1 MLLTSAPAIGAQ
13 RRGERLVPAAPLA
26 VLFTHTLLPALLTL
40 IAIRRRRAGVPI
52 SAPSMPVV
60 FNGSGGRVSFGAFGS
75 CGAVAAS
82 VAGEAGAGAG
92 AEAGEAGAGAG
103 AEAGA
108 ADTGAGAAG
117 SLSIE
122 AIEAIQHAC
131 AHHGTRSLSIEA
143 IEAIREALFAS
154 DIELAD
160 GMSRW
165 REVEV
170 EAFFESGGDMGV
182 VHRMREAAPATMEA
196 LTTAPATMG
205 ALTTAP
211 ATMEALATAPA
222 TMGALATAPA
232 TMGALTTAPATM
244 GAQGSV
250 AALSPR
256 ALRGTQRHSG
266 SLRGTQR
273 HSEALSPRASAQAVV
288 ATAHPQGQGQGAE
301 SAPPLPM
308 SWPADEAARDCLRAV
323 LVRVGGESRS
333 EPSAAACAV
342 MRLLSSGLPQLRWT
356 VIDMVRGADCL

>member
-40 IAIRRRRAGVPI
+40 IATRRRRAGVPV

-60 FNGSGGRVSFGAFGS
+60 FNGSGGGVSFGAFGS

-82 VAGEAGAGAG
+82 VGGEAGAGAG
-92 AEAGEAGAGAG
+92 AEAGEAGAESGAAG
-103 AEAGA
+103 GA
-108 ADTGAGAAG
+108 ADTGAGAACSLSIEAIEATERAATGADGAVSG

-154 DIELAD
+154 DIELVD
-160 GMSRW
+160 GMTRW
-165 REVEV
+165 HEVEV

-196 LTTAPATMG
+196 LTTAPATM
-205 ALTTAP
+205 
-211 ATMEALATAPA
+211 E
-222 TMGALATAPA
+222 
-232 TMGALTTAPATM
+232 ALTTAPATM

-256 ALRGTQRHSG
+256 ALRGTQRHPG

-288 ATAHPQGQGQGAE
+288 ATALPQGQGQGAE

>member
-1 MLLTSAPAIGAQ
+1 VLLTSAPAIGAQ

-40 IAIRRRRAGVPI
+40 IATRRRRAGVPV

-60 FNGSGGRVSFGAFGS
+60 FNGSGGAFGS

-82 VAGEAGAGAG
+82 VAGEAGTGAD

-103 AEAGA
+103 AEAGE

-160 GMSRW
+160 GMTRW

-182 VHRMREAAPATMEA
+182 VHRMREAAPATM
-196 LTTAPATMG
+196 
-205 ALTTAP
+205 
-211 ATMEALATAPA
+211 
-222 TMGALATAPA
+222 GALATAPA
-232 TMGALTTAPATM
+232 TMEALTTAPATM

-288 ATAHPQGQGQGAE
+288 ATALPQGQGQGAE

-333 EPSAAACAV
+333 EPSARLACKRSPRRHLPTGACGRRVAQRAFCRGLCGDAPAQLGLASAALDGH
-342 MRLLSSGLPQLRWT
+342 RH
-356 VIDMVRGADCL
+356 GARS

>member
-40 IAIRRRRAGVPI
+40 IAIRRRRAGVPV

-60 FNGSGGRVSFGAFGS
+60 FNGSGGGVSFGAFGS

-82 VAGEAGAGAG
+82 VGGEAGAGAG

-103 AEAGA
+103 AAV
-108 ADTGAGAAG
+108 

-131 AHHGTRSLSIEA
+131 AHHGARSLSIEA

-154 DIELAD
+154 DIELVD
-160 GMSRW
+160 GMTRW

-196 LTTAPATMG
+196 L
-205 ALTTAP
+205 
-211 ATMEALATAPA
+211 ATAPV
-222 TMGALATAPA
+222 
-232 TMGALTTAPATM
+232 TM

-256 ALRGTQRHSG
+256 ALRGTQRHPGSLRGTQRHSGSLRGTQRHSG

-288 ATAHPQGQGQGAE
+288 ATALPQGQGQGAE

>member
-40 IAIRRRRAGVPI
+40 IATRRRRAGVPV

-60 FNGSGGRVSFGAFGS
+60 FNGSGGAFGS

-82 VAGEAGAGAG
+82 VGGEAGAGAG

-103 AEAGA
+103 AEAG
-108 ADTGAGAAG
+108 DGAGAAG
-117 SLSIE
+117 
-122 AIEAIQHAC
+122 
-131 AHHGTRSLSIEA
+131 SLSIEA

-160 GMSRW
+160 GMTRW

-196 LTTAPATMG
+196 LA
-205 ALTTAP
+205 
-211 ATMEALATAPA
+211 
-222 TMGALATAPA
+222 
-232 TMGALTTAPATM
+232 TAPATM

-288 ATAHPQGQGQGAE
+288 ATALPQGQGQGAE
-301 SAPPLPM
+301 SVPPLPM

>member
-40 IAIRRRRAGVPI
+40 IAIRRRRAGVPV

-60 FNGSGGRVSFGAFGS
+60 FNGSGGAFGS

-82 VAGEAGAGAG
+82 VGGEAGAGAG
-92 AEAGEAGAGAG
+92 AEAGEAGAESGAAG
-103 AEAGA
+103 GA
-108 ADTGAGAAG
+108 ADTGAGAACSLSIEAIEATERAATGADGAVSG

-131 AHHGTRSLSIEA
+131 AHHGARSLSIEA
-143 IEAIREALFAS
+143 IEAIREVLFAS

-165 REVEV
+165 HEVEV

-182 VHRMREAAPATMEA
+182 VHRMREAAPATME
-196 LTTAPATMG
+196 
-205 ALTTAP
+205 
-211 ATMEALATAPA
+211 
-222 TMGALATAPA
+222 
-232 TMGALTTAPATM
+232 ALTTAPATM

-288 ATAHPQGQGQGAE
+288 ATALPQGQGQGAE

>member
-1 MLLTSAPAIGAQ
+1 VLLTSAPAIGAQ

-40 IAIRRRRAGVPI
+40 IATRRRRAGVPV

-60 FNGSGGRVSFGAFGS
+60 FNGSGGGVSFGAFGS

-131 AHHGTRSLSIEA
+131 AHHGARSLSIEA

-160 GMSRW
+160 GMTRW
-165 REVEV
+165 HEVEV

-182 VHRMREAAPATMEA
+182 VHRMREA
-196 LTTAPATMG
+196 
-205 ALTTAP
+205 
-211 ATMEALATAPA
+211 
-222 TMGALATAPA
+222 APA

-288 ATAHPQGQGQGAE
+288 ATALPQGQGQGAE

>member
-40 IAIRRRRAGVPI
+40 IAIRRRRAGVPV

-60 FNGSGGRVSFGAFGS
+60 FNGSGGGVSFGAFGS

-92 AEAGEAGAGAG
+92 ADAGEAGAESGAAG
-103 AEAGA
+103 GA

-131 AHHGTRSLSIEA
+131 DHHGARSLSIEA
-143 IEAIREALFAS
+143 IEAIREAQFAS

-160 GMSRW
+160 GMTRW

-182 VHRMREAAPATMEA
+182 VHRMREAAPATMK
-196 LTTAPATMG
+196 
-205 ALTTAP
+205 
-211 ATMEALATAPA
+211 
-222 TMGALATAPA
+222 
-232 TMGALTTAPATM
+232 ALTTAPATM

-288 ATAHPQGQGQGAE
+288 ATALPQGQGQGAE

>member
-40 IAIRRRRAGVPI
+40 IATRRRRAGVPV

-60 FNGSGGRVSFGAFGS
+60 FNGSGGAFGS
-75 CGAVAAS
+75 CGAIAAS
-82 VAGEAGAGAG
+82 VGGEAGTGAGAEGGEAGAGAG
-92 AEAGEAGAGAG
+92 AEAGEAGAEAG
-103 AEAGA
+103 AEGGEAGA
-108 ADTGAGAAG
+108 GAGAAG

-160 GMSRW
+160 GMTQW

-196 LTTAPATMG
+196 LTTAPATI
-205 ALTTAP
+205 
-211 ATMEALATAPA
+211 
-222 TMGALATAPA
+222 
-232 TMGALTTAPATM
+232 

-273 HSEALSPRASAQAVV
+273 HSEALSPRASAQVVV
-288 ATAHPQGQGQGAE
+288 ATALPQGQGQGAE
-301 SAPPLPM
+301 SVPPLPM

>member
-40 IAIRRRRAGVPI
+40 IATRRRRAGVPV

-60 FNGSGGRVSFGAFGS
+60 FNGSGGAFGS
-75 CGAVAAS
+75 CGAIAAS
-82 VAGEAGAGAG
+82 VGGEAGTGAGAEGGEAGAGAGAEGGEAGAGAG
-92 AEAGEAGAGAG
+92 AEAGEAGAEAG
-103 AEAGA
+103 AEGGEAGA
-108 ADTGAGAAG
+108 GAGAAG

-160 GMSRW
+160 GMTQW

-196 LTTAPATMG
+196 LTTAPATI
-205 ALTTAP
+205 
-211 ATMEALATAPA
+211 
-222 TMGALATAPA
+222 
-232 TMGALTTAPATM
+232 

-273 HSEALSPRASAQAVV
+273 HSEALSPRASAQVVV
-288 ATAHPQGQGQGAE
+288 ATALPQGQGQGAE
-301 SAPPLPM
+301 SVPPLPM

>member
-40 IAIRRRRAGVPI
+40 IATRRRRAGVPV

-60 FNGSGGRVSFGAFGS
+60 FNGSGGGVSFGAFGS

-92 AEAGEAGAGAG
+92 ADAGEAGAESGAAG
-103 AEAGA
+103 GA

-131 AHHGTRSLSIEA
+131 DHHGARSLSIEA
-143 IEAIREALFAS
+143 IEAIREAQFAS

-160 GMSRW
+160 GMTRW

-182 VHRMREAAPATMEA
+182 VHRMREAAPATME
-196 LTTAPATMG
+196 
-205 ALTTAP
+205 
-211 ATMEALATAPA
+211 
-222 TMGALATAPA
+222 
-232 TMGALTTAPATM
+232 ALTTAPATM

-288 ATAHPQGQGQGAE
+288 ATALPQGQGQGAE

>member
-40 IAIRRRRAGVPI
+40 IATRRRRAGVPV

-60 FNGSGGRVSFGAFGS
+60 FNGSGGAFGS
-75 CGAVAAS
+75 CGAIAAS
-82 VAGEAGAGAG
+82 VGGEAGTGAGAEGGEAGA
-92 AEAGEAGAGAG
+92 
-103 AEAGA
+103 
-108 ADTGAGAAG
+108 GAGAAG

-160 GMSRW
+160 GMTQW

-196 LTTAPATMG
+196 LTTAPATI
-205 ALTTAP
+205 
-211 ATMEALATAPA
+211 
-222 TMGALATAPA
+222 
-232 TMGALTTAPATM
+232 

-273 HSEALSPRASAQAVV
+273 HSEALSPRASAQVVV
-288 ATAHPQGQGQGAE
+288 ATALPQGQGQGAE
-301 SAPPLPM
+301 SVPPLPM

-333 EPSAAACAV
+333 DPSAAACAV

>member
-1 MLLTSAPAIGAQ
+1 VLLTSAPAIGAQ

-40 IAIRRRRAGVPI
+40 IATRRRRAGVPV

-60 FNGSGGRVSFGAFGS
+60 FNGSGGGVSFGAFGS

-82 VAGEAGAGAG
+82 VGGEAGTGAG

-103 AEAGA
+103 VEAGEAGA
-108 ADTGAGAAG
+108 AAGAEAGEVGAGAGAEGGEAGAGAGAAG

-160 GMSRW
+160 GMTRW

-170 EAFFESGGDMGV
+170 EAFFESGGNMGV

-196 LTTAPATMG
+196 LTTAPATM
-205 ALTTAP
+205 
-211 ATMEALATAPA
+211 E
-222 TMGALATAPA
+222 
-232 TMGALTTAPATM
+232 ALTTAPATM
-244 GAQGSV
+244 GRQGSV

-273 HSEALSPRASAQAVV
+273 HSVALSPRASAQAVV
-288 ATAHPQGQGQGAE
+288 AAALPQGQGQGAE

>member
-40 IAIRRRRAGVPI
+40 IATRRRRAGVPV

-60 FNGSGGRVSFGAFGS
+60 FNGSGGAFGS
-75 CGAVAAS
+75 CGAIAAS
-82 VAGEAGAGAG
+82 VGGEAGTGAGAEGGEAGAGAG
-92 AEAGEAGAGAG
+92 AEAGEAGAEAG
-103 AEAGA
+103 AEGGEAGA
-108 ADTGAGAAG
+108 GAGAAG
-117 SLSIE
+117 
-122 AIEAIQHAC
+122 
-131 AHHGTRSLSIEA
+131 SLSIEA

-160 GMSRW
+160 GMTRW

-196 LTTAPATMG
+196 LA
-205 ALTTAP
+205 
-211 ATMEALATAPA
+211 
-222 TMGALATAPA
+222 
-232 TMGALTTAPATM
+232 TAPATM

-288 ATAHPQGQGQGAE
+288 AAALPQGQGQGAE

>member
-40 IAIRRRRAGVPI
+40 IATRRRRAGVPV

-60 FNGSGGRVSFGAFGS
+60 FNGSGGGVSFGAFGS
-75 CGAVAAS
+75 CGSVAAS
-82 VAGEAGAGAG
+82 VGGEAGTGAGAEGGEAGAGAG
-92 AEAGEAGAGAG
+92 AEAGEAGAEAG
-103 AEAGA
+103 AEGGEAGA
-108 ADTGAGAAG
+108 GAGAAG

-160 GMSRW
+160 GMTQW

-196 LTTAPATMG
+196 LTTAPATI
-205 ALTTAP
+205 
-211 ATMEALATAPA
+211 
-222 TMGALATAPA
+222 
-232 TMGALTTAPATM
+232 

-273 HSEALSPRASAQAVV
+273 HSEALSPRASAQVVV
-288 ATAHPQGQGQGAE
+288 ATALPQGQGQGAE
-301 SAPPLPM
+301 SVPPLPM

>member
-40 IAIRRRRAGVPI
+40 IATRRRRAGVPV

-60 FNGSGGRVSFGAFGS
+60 FNGSGGGVSFGAFGS

-82 VAGEAGAGAG
+82 V
-92 AEAGEAGAGAG
+92 AGEAGAGAG

-165 REVEV
+165 CEVEV

-205 ALTTAP
+205 A
-211 ATMEALATAPA
+211 
-222 TMGALATAPA
+222 
-232 TMGALTTAPATM
+232 
-244 GAQGSV
+244 QGSV

-266 SLRGTQR
+266 SLRVTQR

-288 ATAHPQGQGQGAE
+288 ATALPQGQGQGAE